1 MLITSLFLY
10 HKKFYCTKTAILT
23 GIWICEKTCGGHF
36 RLSQTT
42 LSVLKRIYVIDW
54 QPSFSFM
61 WQITLGWQE
70 QLILVFFVVLFPLLL
85 LILSVK
91 NVQIDLFSI
100 WLKTIS
106 FNLNLAALHIFPT
119 NWMRI
124 KWKIKESFCRNCF
137 YQSSTIRCGQN
148 SLKKLQVAD
157 KMLCL
162 EF

>member
-1 MLITSLFLY
+1 M
-10 HKKFYCTKTAILT
+10 HKNSNTYRHLNLRENLRWA
-23 GIWICEKTCGGHF
+23 
-36 RLSQTT
+36 LSPF
-42 LSVLKRIYVIDW
+42 SNN
-54 QPSFSFM
+54 SFSVK
-61 WQITLGWQE
+61 TDLCYRLTT
-70 QLILVFFVVLFPLLL
+70 QLFFYVTDHIRLTRAAYISLLCSPFSF
-85 LILSVK
+85 IATDSICK

-124 KWKIKESFCRNCF
+124 KWKIKDSFCRNCF
-137 YQSSTIRCGQN
+137 DHSSTIRCGQN